1 MRGYQPI
8 RVGGYGDWGRDHTCV
23 CACARAWVCLCLC
36 VCVCVCV
43 CVYPWVGRFCDSLE
57 LQSRPCSSSCW
68 LACSWRHLATKHLF
82 RNAPYSNIRARK
94 EKTHEKIILVQR
106 PLEWQDDV
114 RSKRLFYWYHTKR
127 NNVLNVHNILVLDL
141 SAACSL
147 PHRRHSRLKDSCNKC
162 LLWLKSFVYGKVCCL
177 CVVSVSSLLQHSP
190 TICSNSFSAHQL
202 PVPPAMTVGMDT
214 RNAAGQISASFWP

>member
-57 LQSRPCSSSCW
+57 LQSRPFSSSCW

-162 LLWLKSFVYGKVCCL
+162 LLWLKSLCMAK
-177 CVVSVSSLLQHSP
+177 CVVSVSCLCRLFSSILPQFAAIHSLLINCP
-190 TICSNSFSAHQL
+190 YHQQWL
-202 PVPPAMTVGMDT
+202 
-214 RNAAGQISASFWP
+214 